1 MNALSGALM
10 SGSVT
15 VFIGQRHVSGVV
27 NGDHMCEGYFVVL
40 LCGSFLSSGFGS
52 SVAHAVRVSQPRV

>member
-15 VFIGQRHVSGVV
+15 VFIGQRHVNGVV
-27 NGDHMCEGYFVVL
+27 DGDHMCEGCSVVL
-40 LCGSFLSSGFGS
+40 LCGSFSGSSFGS
-52 SVAHAVRVSQPRV
+52 SVAHVYVQCM